1 MLVCEQISKASIAHA
16 KLPVMEKLISHLQE
30 TLDEDEAAKEALLQL
45 KSNTGAGNQTQPNQ
59 TEVLGKRARPL
70 NLPLKCS
77 TENGNTF
84 LFEIITSSLLK
95 QCESAL
101 DLPIKIA
108 SMKLDVPA
116 NLLGNIC
123 VTQNVYNDWSPN
135 FLRSLDQLVQIYELA
150 LEHGVCVA
158 STTQRGRLAS
168 LKSEIAQVRQAPR
181 GAGRTRESVPDVS
194 IFIWMCFC
202 AFLQLR
208 SSS

>member
-1 MLVCEQISKASIAHA
+1 
-16 KLPVMEKLISHLQE
+16 MEKLISHLQE

-45 KSNTGAGNQTQPNQ
+45 KSNAMAGTQTQPNH

-108 SMKLDVPA
+108 SMKLDVPTH
-116 NLLGNIC
+116 LLGNIC
-123 VTQNVYNDWSPN
+123 VTQNVYRDWSPN
-135 FLRSLDQLVQIYELA
+135 FLHNIDQVVQIYELA
-150 LEHGVCVA
+150 LEHGVCLA
-158 STTQRGRLAS
+158 NTTQRRRLTS

-181 GAGRTRESVPDVS
+181 GAGKNSKSAQDT
-194 IFIWMCFC
+194 
-202 AFLQLR
+202 
-208 SSS
+208 